1 MSQNYSNHKR
11 FYPLFHFI
19 TIPLTVLGLVS
30 AIYTVVSIPNIVTG
44 LIALA
49 FILILLIA
57 LMTRMFSLKAQD
69 RAARA
74 EEKLR
79 YFILAGKALPS
90 GLRMGQILALR
101 FADDEE
107 LISLVD
113 KTVLNNLSP
122 DEIKKDIKN
131 WRGDY
136 HRI

>member
-19 TIPLTVLGLVS
+19 TIPITVLGLGL

-44 LIALA
+44 LLALA
-49 FILILLIA
+49 FVLILLVA
-57 LMTRMFSLKAQD
+57 FMARMFALKAQD
-69 RAARA
+69 RAVRA

-79 YFILAGKALPS
+79 YFILAGKPLPQQ
-90 GLRMGQILALR
+90 LKMRQIIALR
-101 FADDEE
+101 FASDDEMVA
-107 LISLVD
+107 LVD
-113 KTVLNNLSP
+113 KTISSSLSP
-122 DEIKKDIKN
+122 DQIKKEIKS